1 MKLIIS
7 DRNDSIQGTQQITQT
22 EENLQYM
29 EISRYTVDN
38 EKKKLQRHS
47 PTCFTREVCAH
58 LLGHKL
64 PAGKL
69 GVGELNNGKEE
80 LALLCNIP
88 VDRHLRLLCLRYV
101 T

>member
-1 MKLIIS
+1 M
-7 DRNDSIQGTQQITQT
+7 G
-22 EENLQYM
+22 
-29 EISRYTVDN
+29 ISRYTVDN
-38 EKKKLQRHS
+38 EKKKLQRNS
-47 PTCFTREVCAH
+47 PTCFASEVCPH

-69 GVGELNNGKEE
+69 WVGDLNDGKEE

-88 VDRHLRLLCLRYV
+88 VDRHLRLLCLRCV